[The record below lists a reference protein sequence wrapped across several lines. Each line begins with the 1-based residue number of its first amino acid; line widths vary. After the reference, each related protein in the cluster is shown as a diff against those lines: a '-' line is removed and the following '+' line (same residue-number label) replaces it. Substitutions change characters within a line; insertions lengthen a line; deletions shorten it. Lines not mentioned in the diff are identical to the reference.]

1 MRSAD
6 AVVFNIAFTPP
17 SPGESMTA
25 KQKATWASN
34 RRFYSCNAAP
44 NELDVAHYTAD
55 GEKVDR
61 PDDELLR
68 EQAAAR
74 LDIDLSN
81 RLPDKSEAR
90 RIDEYMTRFNSLGAF
105 NLNGA
110 MTERELSEWIA
121 GARKT
126 PGIIWHGVL
135 SLPTWQSKLVGYEDM
150 ERLVRQTFGGFLKN
164 AGLDPNNIA
173 LLAAMHENTENKHVH
188 FTFYEKAAKYLDKS
202 GEPRYREKGKI
213 SKQAIT
219 EYRMSATAYLDEH
232 KRDLSKYRDAV
243 VNALRGVPTDKDLFI
258 ALNALADKLPSR
270 GRLQYNSENMA
281 PFRKDIDGVVQ
292 MLLRKSPDGLQAHK
306 KTLSEIARRGKELT
320 ETGTKSDY
328 VKRLNDEY
336 KSRLG
341 NVVLGMVK
349 QYRSNPKAKL
359 GTRSEPKT
367 CKQHKAAAR
376 RRRAHGARVI
386 QNAIRIVNGGAKS
399 VQADFRRELAK
410 AERDVEFG
418 KLIAGTQDSK
428 RNRS

>member
-1 MRSAD
+1 MQSAD

-17 SPGESMTA
+17 SPGENLTA
-25 KQKATWASN
+25 QQKATWASN
-34 RRFYSCNAAP
+34 RRFYSCNSAQG
-44 NELDVAHYTAD
+44 EIDVAHYIAD
-55 GEKVDR
+55 NEKVDR

-74 LDIDLSN
+74 LNIDLSN

-105 NLNGA
+105 NLNGSI
-110 MTERELSEWIA
+110 TERELKEWID

-150 ERLVRQTFGGFLKN
+150 ERLVSQTFGSFLRN
-164 AGLDPNNIA
+164 AGFDPNNVA

-188 FTFYEKAAKYLDKS
+188 FTFYERAPKYRNKNGALH
-202 GEPRYREKGKI
+202 YREKGKI
-213 SKQAIT
+213 SKQAIA

-232 KRDLSKYRDAV
+232 KHDLSKYRDAV
-243 VNALRGVPTDKDLFI
+243 VQALRGVPTDKDLFI
-258 ALNALADKLPSR
+258 ALNALADKLPQH
-270 GRLQYNSENMA
+270 GRLQYNSENIE
-281 PFRKDIDGVVQ
+281 PYRKDIDNVVQ
-292 MLLRKSPDGLQAHK
+292 MLLRKSPDGMDAHK
-306 KTLSEIARRGKELT
+306 KTLSEIARRGAALS
-320 ETGTKSDY
+320 ETGTKSEY
-328 VKRLNDEY
+328 VKRLTEEY

-349 QYRSNPKAKL
+349 QYRSNPKSKL
-359 GTRSEPKT
+359 GTRGEPKT

-386 QNAIRIVNGGAKS
+386 QNAIRIMNGGAKS

-410 AERDVEFG
+410 AERDIEFARVTG
-418 KLIAGTQDSK
+418 AQDSK